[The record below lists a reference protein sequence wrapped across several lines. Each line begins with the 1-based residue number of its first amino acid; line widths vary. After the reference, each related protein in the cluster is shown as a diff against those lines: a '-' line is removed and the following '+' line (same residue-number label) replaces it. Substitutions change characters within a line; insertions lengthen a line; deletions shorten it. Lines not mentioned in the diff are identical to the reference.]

1 MSEYEYDLV
10 VIGGGSGG
18 VRAARMSAGYGAKV
32 AIVEDRYWGGTCV
45 NVGCVPK
52 KLYYYASHFSEA
64 FKDSQGFGWSPGQPG
79 FDWETLKRNRAGE
92 ISRLNGIYQN
102 ILGSADVEIID
113 GHGRILGPH
122 SVDVDGKRQL
132 SARHILIATGGWP
145 YIPEFPG
152 KEHVISSN
160 EVFDLPHLPETLV
173 VVGGGYIAVEF
184 AGIFNGLG
192 VEVHQVY
199 RGEILLRHFDL
210 SVREVIT
217 EEVAR
222 KGVQLALNTNVSE
235 VRKDDDGR
243 LLVRLTDGR
252 DVHADAVLYATG
264 RKPNYQDLGLENV
277 DLRLTPRGTVD
288 VDEFYQSSVPSI
300 HALGDVIHTQ
310 ELTPVALAEG
320 MVLARHLFGG
330 GAEALDYDY
339 IPTAVFSQPNIACVG
354 LTEEKARATLDG
366 ISVFESNFTHMKNTL
381 GGSKSR
387 TYMKILVERNSD
399 RVVGMHM
406 VGEDAGEI
414 IQGFAAAM
422 KAGITKSVLD
432 STLGIHPTAAEEFV
446 TMREASRQ

>member
-18 VRAARMSAGYGAKV
+18 VRAARMSAGFGARV

-64 FKDSQGFGWSPGQPG
+64 FKDSRGFGWTGG
-79 FDWETLKRNRAGE
+79 ERVFDWETLKGNRRTE
-92 ISRLNGIYQN
+92 IARLNGVYQK
-102 ILGSADVEIID
+102 ILAGANVEIID
-113 GHGRILGPH
+113 GHGRILDPH
-122 SVDVDGKRQL
+122 RVDIDGKRQL

-145 YIPEFPG
+145 HIPDFPG
-152 KEHVISSN
+152 REHVISSN
-160 EVFDLPHLPETLV
+160 EVFDLPELPKTLV
-173 VVGGGYIAVEF
+173 VVGGGYIAIEF

-192 VEVHQVY
+192 VDTHQVY
-199 RGEILLRHFDL
+199 RGDVLLRHFDM

-217 EEVAR
+217 GEVAR
-222 KGVQLALNTNVSE
+222 KGVQLALNSNVVE
-235 VRKDDDGR
+235 IEKTENGR
-243 LLVRLTDGR
+243 LAVRLDGGR
-252 DVHADAVLYATG
+252 DIEADTVLYATG
-264 RKPNYQDLGLENV
+264 RKPNFQNLGLENV
-277 DLRLTPRGTVD
+277 AVQLTARGTVD
-288 VDEFYQSSVPSI
+288 VDDYYQSSVPSI
-300 HALGDVIHTQ
+300 FALGDVIHTQ
-310 ELTPVALAEG
+310 ELTPVALSEG

-330 GAEALDYDY
+330 GAEPLNYDY

-354 LTEEKARATLDG
+354 LTEEKARATLG
-366 ISVFESNFTHMKNTL
+366 EISVFESNFTHMKNTL
-381 GGSKSR
+381 GGSESR
-387 TYMKILVERNSD
+387 TYMKILVERSSD

-422 KAGITKSVLD
+422 KAGITKTVLD

-446 TMREASRQ
+446 TMREAAR

>member
-32 AIVEDRYWGGTCV
+32 AIIEDRYWGGTCV

-52 KLYYYASHFSEA
+52 KLYYYASHFSES
-64 FKDSQGFGWSPGQPG
+64 FKDSKGFGWSGGEQV
-79 FDWETLKRNRAGE
+79 FDWETLKRNRAAE
-92 ISRLNGIYQN
+92 IARLNGIYQN
-102 ILGSADVEIID
+102 ILGSAEVDIID
-113 GHGRILGPH
+113 GHGRITGPH
-122 SVDVDGKRQL
+122 SVDVNGERQL
-132 SARHILIATGGWP
+132 SAKYILIATGGWP
-145 YIPEFPG
+145 YIPDFPG

-160 EVFDLPHLPETLV
+160 EVFDMPQLPKKMV
-173 VVGGGYIAVEF
+173 VVGGGYIAIEF

-192 VEVHQVY
+192 VEIHQVY
-199 RGEILLRHFDL
+199 RGEVLLRHFDL

-222 KGVQLALNTNVSE
+222 KGVQVSLNTNIQNIHKTDSGRLAVSTS
-235 VRKDDDGR
+235 DGR
-243 LLVRLTDGR
+243 EIE
-252 DVHADAVLYATG
+252 ADAVLYATG
-264 RKPNYQDLGLENV
+264 RKPNFHNLGLETV
-277 DLRLTPRGTVD
+277 DVRLTPKGTVD
-288 VDEFYQSSVPSI
+288 VDDFYQSSVPSI
-300 HALGDVIHTQ
+300 YALGDVIHTQ

-330 GAEALDYDY
+330 GAEPLDYDY

-354 LTEEKARATLDG
+354 LTEEKARATLG
-366 ISVFESNFTHMKNTL
+366 EISVFESNFTHMKNTL
-381 GGSKSR
+381 GGSQSR
-387 TYMKILVERNSD
+387 TYMKILVERSSD

-414 IQGFAAAM
+414 IQGFAAAL

-432 STLGIHPTAAEEFV
+432 STVGIHPTAAEEFV
-446 TMREASRQ
+446 TMREAAR

>member
-18 VRAARMSAGYGAKV
+18 VRAARMSAGYGARV

-64 FKDSQGFGWSPGQPG
+64 FKDSKGFGWSGDERV
-79 FDWETLKRNRAGE
+79 FDWETLKRNRATE
-92 ISRLNGIYQN
+92 ISRLNKIYQN
-102 ILGSADVEIID
+102 ILGAADVEIID
-113 GHGRILGPH
+113 GHGRILTPH
-122 SVDVDGKRQL
+122 TVEIDGKRQL
-132 SARHILIATGGWP
+132 TAKHILIATGGWP
-145 YIPEFPG
+145 YIPDFPG
-152 KEHVISSN
+152 KEHVVSSN
-160 EVFDLPHLPETLV
+160 EVFDLPQFPKTMV
-173 VVGGGYIAVEF
+173 VVGGGYIAIEF

-192 VEVHQVY
+192 VDVHQVY
-199 RGEILLRHFDL
+199 RGDVLLRHFDM

-222 KGVQLALNTNVSE
+222 KGVKLALGTNVVAIEKSA
-235 VRKDDDGR
+235 VGR
-243 LLVRLTDGR
+243 LEVQLTNGSPIE
-252 DVHADAVLYATG
+252 ADAVLYATG
-264 RKPNYQDLGLENV
+264 RTPNFHNLGLENV
-277 DLRLTPRGTVD
+277 ELRLTAKGTVD
-288 VDEFYQSSVPSI
+288 VDDYYQSSVPSI
-300 HALGDVIHTQ
+300 YALGDVIHTQ

-330 GAEALDYDY
+330 GAEPLDYDY

-354 LTEEKARATLDG
+354 LTEEKARATLG
-366 ISVFESNFTHMKNTL
+366 EIIVFESNFTHMKNTL

-387 TYMKILVERNSD
+387 TYMKILVERSSD

-406 VGEDAGEI
+406 VGEEAGEI

-422 KAGITKSVLD
+422 KAGITKAVLD

-446 TMREASRQ
+446 TMREASR

>member
-18 VRAARMSAGYGAKV
+18 VRAARMSAGFGARV
-32 AIVEDRYWGGTCV
+32 AIIEDRYWGGTCV

-52 KLYYYASHFSEA
+52 KLYYYASHFSES
-64 FKDSQGFGWSPGQPG
+64 FKDSKGFGWSGSERV
-79 FDWETLKRNRAGE
+79 FDWETLKRNRAVE

-102 ILGSADVEIID
+102 ILGSANVDIID
-113 GHGRILGPH
+113 GHGQIVGPH
-122 SVDVDGKRQL
+122 SVDVDGERQL
-132 SARHILIATGGWP
+132 SAKHILIATGGWP

-160 EVFDLPHLPETLV
+160 EVFDMPQLPKTMV
-173 VVGGGYIAVEF
+173 VVGGGYIAIEF

-192 VEVHQVY
+192 VETHQIY
-199 RGEILLRHFDL
+199 RGDVLLRHFDL

-222 KGVQLALNTNVSE
+222 KGVQVSLNTNIRDIHKTESGRLTVNLS
-235 VRKDDDGR
+235 DGR
-243 LLVRLTDGR
+243 EIE
-252 DVHADAVLYATG
+252 ADAVLYATG
-264 RKPNYQDLGLENV
+264 RKPNFNNLGLENV
-277 DLRLTPRGTVD
+277 EVRLTPKGTVD
-288 VDEFYQSSVPSI
+288 VDSYYQSSVPSI
-300 HALGDVIHTQ
+300 YALGDVIHTQ

-330 GAEALDYDY
+330 GAEPLNYDY

-354 LTEEKARATLDG
+354 LTEEKARATLGD
-366 ISVFESNFTHMKNTL
+366 ISIFESNFTHMKNTL
-381 GGSKSR
+381 GGSQSR
-387 TYMKILVERNSD
+387 TYMKILVERSTD

-422 KAGITKSVLD
+422 KAGITKAVLD

-446 TMREASRQ
+446 TMREVTR